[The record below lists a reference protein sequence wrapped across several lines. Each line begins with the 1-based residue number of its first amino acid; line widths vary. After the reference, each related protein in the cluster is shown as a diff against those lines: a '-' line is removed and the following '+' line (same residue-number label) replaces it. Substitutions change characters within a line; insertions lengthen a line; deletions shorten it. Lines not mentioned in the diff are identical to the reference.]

1 MIMITETI
9 TAKPGQNDIIIE
21 KSQYLIEYAR
31 LKPGCVSYHVYT
43 STENKDFLLMM
54 DHWKNTEVLEVNLQ
68 TEHFNVFGVA
78 IEDIIVEELDIGIYS
93 VDKKFF

>member
-54 DHWKNTEVLEVNLQ
+54 DHWKNTEVLEEKVNKCRLMRIR
-68 TEHFNVFGVA
+68 HFTSLRLA
-78 IEDIIVEELDIGIYS
+78 RR
-93 VDKKFF
+93 

>member
-43 STENKDFLLMM
+43 STENKDFLLMI
-54 DHWKNTEVLEVNLQ
+54 DHWKNKEVLEVKLQ
-68 TEHFNVFGVA
+68 TEHFKVFDAA
-78 IEDIIVEELDIGIYS
+78 IKSIIAKEFDIYS
-93 VDKKFF
+93 FDKKFF